1 MVRCNL
7 ASPKG
12 KAMITLSL
20 RGSVATAATL
30 GRVAPPFVASRHFP
44 RFSGDIYPAIKD
56 GAACIGVR
64 TPIFGIASFHSQ

>member
-20 RGSVATAATL
+20 RGSVATAAIPTIGVRVHIYSHSEPLAKSL
-30 GRVAPPFVASRHFP
+30 GRVAPLLSLRDIFP
-44 RFSGDIYPAIKD
+44 VSSGTFTLQGKA
-56 GAACIGVR
+56 
-64 TPIFGIASFHSQ
+64 

>member
-30 GRVAPPFVASRHFP
+30 GRVAPLLSLRDIFP
-44 RFSGDIYPAIKD
+44 VSAGTF
-56 GAACIGVR
+56 
-64 TPIFGIASFHSQ
+64 TPQ